1 MMNTANTAKVNDQGR
16 ENQGRPNWKAYAVL
30 GLMLV
35 ATASASWA
43 RPPAS
48 VEPSSAG
55 GKQPVSAERLQK
67 PGHISIGNRK
77 PGAIGLAK
85 PGARRATIGLRNGF
99 NKPGS
104 KRNVIRLRKPGSVS
118 YKPRALAHMCEEFQ
132 SGFTMVLLG
141 GVGICE

>member
-1 MMNTANTAKVNDQGR
+1 MMNTANTAKV
-16 ENQGRPNWKAYAVL
+16 NWKAYAVL

-55 GKQPVSAERLQK
+55 GKQPVSAADVLHK
-67 PGHISIGNRK
+67 PGSIGNQK
-77 PGAIGLAK
+77 PGAIGLVK
-85 PGARRATIGLRNGF
+85 PGARRATIGLMNGF

-104 KRNVIRLRKPGSVS
+104 KRNIRRLRKPGSVS